1 MASVVSRKLGKR
13 IKELRTAKGLKQREI
28 ADFLDM
34 ERSNYT
40 RIESGK
46 QSPSDRNLAKIADY
60 LGGEIKDLFDYE
72 HICTREE
79 LTNSI
84 INILPE
90 LSDKELVYCYKMLSG
105 LKQMR

>member
-1 MASVVSRKLGKR
+1 MESVISRKLGKR
-13 IKELRTAKGLKQREI
+13 IKELRTAKGFKQREI

-46 QSPSDRNLAKIADY
+46 QTPSDKNLAKIADF
-60 LGGEIKDLFDYE
+60 LGFNIKDLFDYE
-72 HICTREE
+72 HLQTREE

-84 INILPE
+84 ISILPE
-90 LSDKELVYCYKMLSG
+90 LSDKELIYCYKMLLS
-105 LKQMR
+105 LQQMR

>member
-46 QSPSDRNLAKIADY
+46 QSP
-60 LGGEIKDLFDYE
+60 
-72 HICTREE
+72 
-79 LTNSI
+79 
-84 INILPE
+84 
-90 LSDKELVYCYKMLSG
+90 
-105 LKQMR
+105 